1 MSTQPEAR
9 SFFSSLTAGNWL
21 AIFLAILAIAF
32 IVQNR
37 ERISIDVFFVSASL
51 PLWVSLA
58 LVFIV
63 GWIRMLAAWPARMW
77 PSWSSLKF
85 ASNHTS
91 CVETS
96 ANTGVEAA
104 T

>member
-9 SFFSSLTAGNWL
+9 SFFSNLTAGNWL

-63 GWIRMLAAWPARMW
+63 GWLSGRLWKGRR
-77 PSWSSLKF
+77 
-85 ASNHTS
+85 AS
-91 CVETS
+91 
-96 ANTGVEAA
+96 
-104 T
+104 